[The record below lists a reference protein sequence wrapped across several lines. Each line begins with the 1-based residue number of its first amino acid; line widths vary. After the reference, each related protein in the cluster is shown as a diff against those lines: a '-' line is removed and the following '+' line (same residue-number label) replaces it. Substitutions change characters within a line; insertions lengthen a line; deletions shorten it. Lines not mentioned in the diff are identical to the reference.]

1 MAECYVRQPSLCIWQ
16 LSQFDTGAEVDVDVD
31 DPRPGPAATAADD
44 DPVIT
49 ESPVEPG
56 ETAEERP
63 GEEVE
68 ASAPDSEVPDV
79 GTREAEALDAA
90 TAEAVTPEDGT
101 TDGAAPA
108 TPQPG
113 ARPPAMAPRVVRRRS
128 PLRRGLAVGAVAVVV
143 ALAVSAF
150 ASVGSAPGEVDQGF
164 VDTTRSQGYTVDPGK
179 QQALLVSAA
188 HKICDRREN
197 HSTVE
202 DRKATA
208 LSSEE
213 LGVVTN
219 TFAGNARAFTT
230 LALETYCAS

>member
-1 MAECYVRQPSLCIWQ
+1 MAECYVRQPSLCISQ
-16 LSQFDTGAEVDVDVD
+16 LSRSDTGAEVDVDVD
-31 DPRPGPAATAADD
+31 DPRSGPAATAADD

-179 QQALLVSAA
+179 QRALLVSAA

-202 DRKATA
+202 ERKATA

>member
-1 MAECYVRQPSLCIWQ
+1 MAECYVRQPSLCISQ
-16 LSQFDTGAEVDVDVD
+16 LSRSDTGAEVDVDVD
-31 DPRPGPAATAADD
+31 DPRSGPAATAADD

>member
-1 MAECYVRQPSLCIWQ
+1 
-16 LSQFDTGAEVDVDVD
+16 
-31 DPRPGPAATAADD
+31 
-44 DPVIT
+44 
-49 ESPVEPG
+49 
-56 ETAEERP
+56 
-63 GEEVE
+63 
-68 ASAPDSEVPDV
+68 
-79 GTREAEALDAA
+79 
-90 TAEAVTPEDGT
+90 
-101 TDGAAPA
+101 
-108 TPQPG
+108 
-113 ARPPAMAPRVVRRRS
+113 MAPRVVRRRS